1 MTTPRTDWSKE
12 EIAALYDLP
21 FPELM
26 YQAQTVH
33 RENFD
38 PKQVQIS
45 QLLSIKTGRCPEDCA
60 YCPQSGHYNTRLEK
74 EPLIDTDKI
83 IAAAKIAKE
92 SGASRYCMGA
102 AWRSPPK
109 KAMPALKEI
118 VKGINALG
126 LESCMT
132 LGMLDDEQ
140 VKELEDAGL
149 HYYNHNIDTSP
160 DHYKKIISTRTYQDR
175 LDTLERVRQSKIR
188 TCCGGILG
196 MGETREDR
204 VAFIHQLATLPEHPE
219 SVPINQLIRIEGTP
233 LEEETIM
240 EPLEFVRSIAV
251 ARITMP
257 KSIVRLSAGRTEMS
271 DEMQALCFLAGA
283 NSIFYGETLLTAPNP
298 DTKHDNHLFEKL
310 GLEPMPATAV

>member
-1 MTTPRTDWSKE
+1 MSIRTDWTLD
-12 EIAALYDLP
+12 EIATLYNLP
-21 FPELM
+21 FSELM

-38 PKQVQIS
+38 PNQVQIS
-45 QLLSIKTGRCPEDCA
+45 ALLSIKTGRCPEDCA
-60 YCPQSGHYNTRLEK
+60 YCPQSGHYNTGLEK

-83 IAAAKIAKE
+83 IKAAKKAKE
-92 SGASRYCMGA
+92 SGASRFCMGA

-109 KAMPALKEI
+109 KTIPALKEI
-118 VKGINALG
+118 VKGVNALG

-140 VKELEDAGL
+140 INELEEAGL

-160 DHYKKIISTRTYQDR
+160 EHYKKITSTRTYQDR
-175 LDTLERVRQSKIR
+175 LDTLERIRKSKIR

-196 MGETREDR
+196 MGETRQDR
-204 VAFIHQLATLPEHPE
+204 VAFIHQLATLSEHPG
-219 SVPINQLIRIEGTP
+219 SVPINQLIRIPGTP
-233 LEEETIM
+233 LAKEKLIEPIEFTRTIA
-240 EPLEFVRSIAV
+240 L

-257 KSIVRLSAGRTEMS
+257 KAVVRLSAGREEMS

-283 NSIFYGETLLTAPNP
+283 NSIFYGETLLTASNP
-298 DTKHDNHLFEKL
+298 DTKYDDQLFEKL